1 MLSAG
6 VSTWPPCHGPVP
18 PYSPASHWPTGHPQP
33 FCSLELP
40 RKLGLVL
47 LYHLATSRA
56 ILPPALPTA
65 SLLPKDAALTASTK
79 DQQMSAPQLSFLCP
93 LISPINR
100 EPDFILL
107 WKPLLSPNPVWCL
120 AHSRHSAD
128 LCQSMTLTRGGPI
141 LPVQW
146 GCHGPTTHTSGQA
159 SEWDPLLTLGKQLG
173 HHVLT
178 ACLRLLRLAR
188 QAAVCRFQSL
198 CLKQGK
204 MF

>member
-107 WKPLLSPNPVWCL
+107 WKPLLSLQNRTPRD
-120 AHSRHSAD
+120 SRSRMLSEVDYTFGELSAV
-128 LCQSMTLTRGGPI
+128 LVRMKI
-141 LPVQW
+141 W
-146 GCHGPTTHTSGQA
+146 
-159 SEWDPLLTLGKQLG
+159 LLLQIYKIS
-173 HHVLT
+173 V
-178 ACLRLLRLAR
+178 
-188 QAAVCRFQSL
+188 S
-198 CLKQGK
+198 
-204 MF
+204 